1 MFSFPIVQRSSSVPS
16 GESGQEPESAPESGA
31 VPALANLVHSAS
43 ATGARSEVQDTERNS
58 KHLSTRSVS
67 ATSASARTVELPP
80 EWSLTPGTPVG
91 TSIFCHHAGGH
102 RDTILPDG
110 LVWSGNLNS
119 AQRYAF
125 ALRTTTDLSIG
136 SCTASSPEAS

>member
-1 MFSFPIVQRSSSVPS
+1 M
-16 GESGQEPESAPESGA
+16 
-31 VPALANLVHSAS
+31 PALANFVHSAS
-43 ATGARSEVQDTERNS
+43 ATGARSEVQDPERTS

-67 ATSASARTVELPP
+67 AASASARTVELPSERSFTP
-80 EWSLTPGTPVG
+80 EIPSETY
-91 TSIFCHHAGGH
+91 SFCHHAGRH
-102 RDTILPDG
+102 PDTILPDG

-136 SCTASSPEAS
+136 SCTASGPEAS